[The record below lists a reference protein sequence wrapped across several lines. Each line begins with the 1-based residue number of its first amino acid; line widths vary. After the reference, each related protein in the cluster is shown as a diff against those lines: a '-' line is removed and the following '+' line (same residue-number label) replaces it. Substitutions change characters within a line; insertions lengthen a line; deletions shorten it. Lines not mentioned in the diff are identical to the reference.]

1 MASSLVPHDISS
13 TDEILLTFI
22 GYDNIY
28 NIGNVQ
34 PPHEHGL
41 EMEILNVDGD
51 FDGVDEHVIEMHL
64 ENL

>member
-1 MASSLVPHDISS
+1 MASSSVLHDISS
-13 TDEILLTFI
+13 TDEILLAFI

-34 PPHEHGL
+34 PPHERGL

-51 FDGVDEHVIEMHL
+51 FDGVDEHVIEVHL

>member
-1 MASSLVPHDISS
+1 MASSSVFHDISS
-13 TDEILLTFI
+13 THEIFLAFI
-22 GYDNIY
+22 GYDNTY

-41 EMEILNVDGD
+41 EMEIPNVDD
-51 FDGVDEHVIEMHL
+51 EFDGVDEHVIEMHL